1 MGEQVAVASADAA
14 QSSRRRVAAVVLPEL
29 LEELAVGHAGPPTP
43 GPLGVVVVEQRA
55 EPSALPSTAILDGAN
70 AAARRLGVRKGQT
83 LNEARALASRLV
95 VHQLGREQIIAA
107 LGRVAEAALG
117 FGAPVAIAVPGW
129 GAADEPVPDTVW
141 VEVSGSAHLFGGE
154 SALLTQLGS
163 VVRGMGHVTR
173 VAAAEGPRLAQAL
186 ARWSPTARRPQV
198 KCALDTPGQVAALPV
213 ACLPLP
219 LEQISWLVR
228 LGILTW
234 GDLAELPRAS
244 AAARLGEHASE
255 VLDLCEGRDQLPLT
269 AYEPVR
275 VLEEVASFDDALS
288 GLQPLL
294 FALRGLVYRISARL
308 AGRGEAAQ
316 ELTLQIQHDAGVA
329 RFRRVAPLTKLDFEL
344 ASPLWKQEELFRVVV
359 SRLEKTELLAPTAEL
374 RLLVPVI
381 TRAVTQQLELGRV
394 ASGLVAPQFEA
405 LPVLLAE
412 LAADV
417 GKQQVGVLECV
428 DSHRPEAKSRLAALV
443 GGPRRARRS
452 RRRAQQ
458 QELRLVQEPT
468 RLFSPPV
475 PLRADLRV
483 GATLT
488 LGHELYSIERL
499 SFEYRLDGAE
509 WWSSYGARRD
519 YLRLWLAGA
528 AGGIEALVFVDRK
541 TGARFLQA
549 IVD

>member
-1 MGEQVAVASADAA
+1 MGEEVEVASALAPQVA
-14 QSSRRRVAAVVLPEL
+14 RRRVAAVVLPEL

-43 GPLGVVVVEQRA
+43 GPRGVVVVEQHA
-55 EPSALPSTAILDGAN
+55 EPNELAATALLDGAN

-83 LNEARALASRLV
+83 LNEARALASRLI
-95 VHQLGREQIIAA
+95 VHQVSRDQITAA

-117 FGAPVAIAVPGW
+117 FGATVAIEVSGLA
-129 GAADEPVPDTVW
+129 AADASVPDTVW
-141 VEVSGSAHLFGGE
+141 VEVGGSAHLFGGE

-173 VAAAEGPRLAQAL
+173 VAAAEGPRLARAL
-186 ARWSPTARRPQV
+186 ARWSAAAKSPQV
-198 KCALDTPGQVAALPV
+198 QRALDTPGQVAALPV
-213 ACLPLP
+213 AGLPLP
-219 LEQISWLVR
+219 QEQVSWLVR

-244 AAARLGEHASE
+244 AAARLGEHSSE
-255 VLDLCEGRDQLPLT
+255 VLDLCAGRDPLPLL
-269 AYEPVR
+269 AYEPAR

-288 GLQPLL
+288 GSQPLL
-294 FALRGLVYRISARL
+294 FALRGLVYRLSARL

-316 ELTLQIQHDAGVA
+316 ELTLQLHHDAGVA
-329 RFRRVAPLTKLDFEL
+329 RFRRVAPLTELGFEL
-344 ASPLWKQEELFRVVV
+344 ASPLWREEELFRVIV
-359 SRLEKTELLAPTAEL
+359 SRLERTELLAPTAEM

-394 ASGLVAPQFEA
+394 ASGLVAPRFEA

-428 DSHRPEAKSRLAALV
+428 DAHRPEAKSRLVSLL
-443 GGPRRARRS
+443 GGARRARRP

-458 QELRLVQEPT
+458 QELRLVNEPT

-475 PLRADLRV
+475 PLQTDLRV

-499 SFEYRLDGAE
+499 SFEYRLDGTE
-509 WWSSYGARRD
+509 WWSAYGARRD

-528 AGGIEALVFVDRK
+528 TGGIEALVFVDRK
-541 TGARFLQA
+541 TGERFLQA